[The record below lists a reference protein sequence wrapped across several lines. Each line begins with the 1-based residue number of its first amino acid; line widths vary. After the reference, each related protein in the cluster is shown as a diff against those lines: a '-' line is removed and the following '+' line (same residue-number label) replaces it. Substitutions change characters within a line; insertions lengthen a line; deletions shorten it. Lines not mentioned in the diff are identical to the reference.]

1 MLLGVV
7 VYGGYAAY
15 SGLGKMGDELRR
27 FHWWA
32 FGAACAL
39 AFGNYLVRWL
49 KWEFYL
55 ARLKITGV
63 GRVDSLLTFLS
74 GFVLTVTPG
83 KVGEVFKS
91 LVLFET
97 YGVAVAR
104 TAPIVV
110 AERVTD
116 VIGVVA
122 LIVLGSLGFSGGLL
136 WAGLGAS
143 AVFVLLVVVSSRKL
157 SVALIGVLERLPG
170 PFRRI
175 GPKLHEAYDS
185 LATLVRPSN
194 LVVPTLL
201 SIGAWALECA
211 ALWVILRGFRETT
224 GYGLSTFFYAT
235 STLAGALVPVPG
247 GLGVT
252 ETSLQGQL
260 QELGHV
266 AATAATAAMI
276 LVRFATLWF
285 AVLVGFVSL
294 SRSSSAA
301 TRASL
306 RGRSVVKPAARTSL
320 PTVAESRRREGR
332 PTAKPDEGKIPAVA
346 HEDDL
351 QRTGDD
357 LSVPGV
363 QFTRTRDGSLLVP
376 GVRCSVGVALIARSE
391 ESNSRCPRVRIHA
404 RER

>member
-1 MLLGVV
+1 MSGVAPKRGPSAIRRVLFAMLLGVV

-15 SGLGKMGDELRR
+15 SGLGKMGDELAR

-55 ARLKITGV
+55 ARLEIRGV

-97 YGVAVAR
+97 HGVAVAR

-116 VIGVVA
+116 VIGVVV
-122 LIVLGSLGFSGGLL
+122 LIVLGSLGFSGGLV
-136 WAGLGAS
+136 WAGLGAT
-143 AVFVLLVVVSSRKL
+143 AVVVLLVVVSHKGL
-157 SVALIGVLERLPG
+157 SLRIIALIERLPG
-170 PFRRI
+170 PFRSI
-175 GPKLHEAYDS
+175 GPKLHESYAS
-185 LATLVRPSN
+185 LATMVKPAN
-194 LVVPTLL
+194 LVLPTLL
-201 SIGAWALECA
+201 SIAAWSLECT
-211 ALWVILRGFRETT
+211 ALWVILKGFEQET
-224 GYGLSTFFYAT
+224 GFGLATFFYAT

-252 ETSLQGQL
+252 ESTLQGQL
-260 QELGHV
+260 HELGHV
-266 AATAATAAMI
+266 AATTATASMI

-285 AVLVGFVSL
+285 AVLVGFTSL
-294 SRSSSAA
+294 SLLKRRHPGLLAGTPVEKAA
-301 TRASL
+301 AP
-306 RGRSVVKPAARTSL
+306 GAPAA
-320 PTVAESRRREGR
+320 ES
-332 PTAKPDEGKIPAVA
+332 
-346 HEDDL
+346 
-351 QRTGDD
+351 
-357 LSVPGV
+357 
-363 QFTRTRDGSLLVP
+363 
-376 GVRCSVGVALIARSE
+376 
-391 ESNSRCPRVRIHA
+391 
-404 RER
+404 

>member
-1 MLLGVV
+1 PSRGGLAVRRVLLAMLLAVV
-7 VYGGYAAY
+7 VYGGFAVWR
-15 SGLGKMGDELRR
+15 GLGKMGDELAR

-32 FGAACAL
+32 FGAACSL

-55 ARLKITGV
+55 ARLGVRGV
-63 GRVDSLLTFLS
+63 GRLDSLLTFLS

-91 LVLFET
+91 VVLFET
-97 YGVAVAR
+97 HAVPVAR

-122 LIVLGSLGFSGGLL
+122 LIVFGSLGFSGGLL
-136 WAGLGAS
+136 WAGLGAA
-143 AVFVLLVVVSSRKL
+143 AVTVVLVVVSSRRV
-157 SVALIGVLERLPG
+157 SVALIGLVERLPG

-175 GPKLHEAYDS
+175 GPRLHEAYDS
-185 LATLVRPSN
+185 LATLVKPAN
-194 LVVPTLL
+194 LLLPTAL
-201 SIGAWALECA
+201 SIGAWALECT
-211 ALWVILRGFRETT
+211 ALWVVLRGFEQTT
-224 GYGLSTFFYAT
+224 GYGLATFFYAT

-266 AATAATAAMI
+266 AATTATAAMI

-285 AVLVGFVSL
+285 AVLVGFLSL
-294 SRSSSAA
+294 SVLKRRHPGLLAGGAAPKAGPAEPSAA
-301 TRASL
+301 
-306 RGRSVVKPAARTSL
+306 
-320 PTVAESRRREGR
+320 
-332 PTAKPDEGKIPAVA
+332 
-346 HEDDL
+346 
-351 QRTGDD
+351 Q
-357 LSVPGV
+357 
-363 QFTRTRDGSLLVP
+363 
-376 GVRCSVGVALIARSE
+376 
-391 ESNSRCPRVRIHA
+391 
-404 RER
+404 

>member
-1 MLLGVV
+1 VAAREPADACDAIGPGVEVKTPERRGSVLVRRVLVVMLLGVV
-7 VYGGYAAY
+7 LYGGFAVWR
-15 SGLGKMGDELRR
+15 GLGKMGDELGR

-32 FGAACAL
+32 FGAACSL

-55 ARLKITGV
+55 ARLAIPRSRPHSGKAGDVPSGV
-63 GRVDSLLTFLS
+63 GRTDSLLTFLS

-97 YGVAVAR
+97 HGVPVAR

-116 VIGVVA
+116 VIGVVV
-122 LIVLGSLGFSGGLL
+122 LIVVGSLGFSGGLM
-136 WAGLGAS
+136 WAGLGAA
-143 AVFVLLVVVSSRKL
+143 AVLALVVVVSSRSL
-157 SVALIGVLERLPG
+157 SVRLIGVLERLPG

-185 LATLVRPSN
+185 LATLVHPLN
-194 LVVPTLL
+194 LIVPTIL
-201 SIGAWALECA
+201 SIGAWFLECA
-211 ALWVILRGFRETT
+211 ALWVILQGFGQTT
-224 GYGLSTFFYAT
+224 GLGLAVFFYAT

-266 AATAATAAMI
+266 AATTATAAMI

-285 AVLVGFVSL
+285 AVLVGFAALSL
-294 SRSSSAA
+294 LRRRYPGLLAGGIADKADVTASRSSPTPPAPFPA
-301 TRASL
+301 GKA
-306 RGRSVVKPAARTSL
+306 GRT
-320 PTVAESRRREGR
+320 
-332 PTAKPDEGKIPAVA
+332 
-346 HEDDL
+346 
-351 QRTGDD
+351 
-357 LSVPGV
+357 
-363 QFTRTRDGSLLVP
+363 
-376 GVRCSVGVALIARSE
+376 
-391 ESNSRCPRVRIHA
+391 
-404 RER
+404 